1 MDDDPEADLLSILPI
16 TNVFIECASRVGKVF
31 VHWLAFFLWSYI

>member
-1 MDDDPEADLLSILPI
+1 MLRITIEDNEGSDILSILPI

-31 VHWLAFFLWSYI
+31 VHWYD